1 MLRKPMPTEPAPLTH
16 IVPIFSGG
24 GTRLSAHIG
33 ILKAL
38 QDMNISFSTLGILR
52 LGSFCLGSMR
62 GMFKRMGVAAGI
74 RAMCVN
80 YC

>member
-1 MLRKPMPTEPAPLTH
+1 MPTEPAPRTH

-38 QDMNISFSTLGILR
+38 QDMNISF
-52 LGSFCLGSMR
+52 
-62 GMFKRMGVAAGI
+62 
-74 RAMCVN
+74 
-80 YC
+80 